1 MRFIDA
7 YAAAPVCSPIRCAA
21 LTGQALA
28 RIEIDLSLPR
38 AFLPQGWHMGN
49 RLAGAVREGKWKMIR
64 NYHDVSL
71 DILQLAERHKQKNL
85 AKKNSDIAK
94 DLNQKLSSW
103 LLKTIAPMPPNVSG

>member
-1 MRFIDA
+1 
-7 YAAAPVCSPIRCAA
+7 
-21 LTGQALA
+21 
-28 RIEIDLSLPR
+28 
-38 AFLPQGWHMGN
+38 
-49 RLAGAVREGKWKMIR
+49 MIR
-64 NYHDVSL
+64 NYDDVSL